1 MLGATFSR
9 NNVIILLII
18 AIIGIG
24 LSILSYQY
32 SSFTANEIANISSQD
47 VRSNAKIEVY
57 QLSRILVRSMES
69 ISNNLQGLS
78 NSISLLDAENDD
90 VQKLFDSAQISTKDL
105 TNGYYMFNM
114 NG

>member
-69 ISNNLQGLS
+69 ISNNLQSLS
-78 NSISLLDAENDD
+78 NSISLLDIKNDNI
-90 VQKLFDSAQISTKDL
+90 QRLFDSAQTSTKDL
-105 TNGYYMFNM
+105 TNGYYMF
-114 NG
+114 